1 MLDKHWFHRSAQD
14 ATYRPA
20 AHTGD
25 SLEDARV
32 LTPEAVHAEVD
43 VAIVAESTYP
53 FLKGG
58 VSAVIHDIVT
68 GNQDLTFGII
78 HITWDS
84 SSARADLYG
93 MPENVK
99 WVHPVYLSMQ
109 EHLEDFVNVKP
120 GSLKLRA
127 SERTRLSNRIFD
139 ALEAITTGDNELM
152 LDIYDQGMNPRTR
165 EYSIWSLLGTKEFMM
180 VAGRRLEGLGLPLVD
195 MFWLLR
201 EFFSLSF
208 AILAEDIP
216 LARVYHAHTTGYAAL
231 LGAVGARQNG
241 SKFLLTEH
249 NLYVRDTVNTLLNRS
264 MALTLSGRD
273 WRELDV
279 GPLERVWMAWW
290 IEMGRFCYPLAEVIT
305 YLYPSAISE
314 AADLGSPQ
322 EKAVVI
328 PNGMKVASF
337 DAAYEERCRAIDR
350 IEQQGSGRT
359 WKLVYIA
366 RIVPIKGLSDLISTV
381 EVLVTRGITNF
392 TLDVLG
398 PTDHHPDYYML
409 CREKARTLGVE
420 DYLNFRGTVNVRELL
435 GEFDILVLPSY
446 NEGQPIVVLEAM
458 TAGIPVVGTNVG
470 GMAQLISDRLT
481 TPGGRTFEAC
491 GLLVNP
497 DYIIGMADALQE
509 VMGSAQTYR
518 QLAERA
524 RGRVVNFFQID
535 DVMGSYNRL
544 YKELADLPGNTL
556 EESDLD
562 ELAVV
567 DLRERPADI
576 SESKGPPTLEIGSH
590 LK

>member
-1 MLDKHWFHRSAQD
+1 MLDRHWFRRNAQD
-14 ATYRPA
+14 ATYRPP
-20 AHTGD
+20 AHLTND
-25 SLEDARV
+25 LEDARV
-32 LTPEAVHAEVD
+32 LAPEAVHEEVD

-58 VSAVIHDIVT
+58 VSAVIHDIVS

-84 SSARADLYG
+84 ASARKDLYG
-93 MPENVK
+93 MPENVR
-99 WVHPVYLSMQ
+99 WIHPVYLSMR
-109 EHLEDFVNVKP
+109 EHQDDFVNIKP

-127 SERTRLSNRIFD
+127 SERVRLSNRIFD
-139 ALEAITTGDNELM
+139 ALEAIAMGDNQPMLEL
-152 LDIYDQGMNPRTR
+152 YDQAMNPRTR
-165 EYSIWSLLGTKEFMM
+165 EYSVWSILGTKEFMM
-180 VAGRRLEGLGLPLVD
+180 VAGRRLSGLGLPLVD
-195 MFWLLR
+195 LFWLLR

-208 AILAEDIP
+208 AILGEDIP
-216 LARVYHAHTTGYAAL
+216 RARVYHAHTTGYAATL
-231 LGAVGARQNG
+231 AAVGARQNG

-264 MALTLSGRD
+264 LALTLSGRA
-273 WRELDV
+273 WREFDV

-290 IEMGRFCYPLAEVIT
+290 IEMGRFCYPLAEAIT
-305 YLYPSAISE
+305 YLYPAAITE
-314 AADLGSPQ
+314 AVDLGAPP

-328 PNGMKVASF
+328 PNGMKVSSF
-337 DAAYEERCRAIDR
+337 DVAYEARCRAIDR
-350 IEQQGSGRT
+350 IEQEGCGRT

-381 EVLVTRGITNF
+381 DLLVKRGITNF

-420 DYLNFRGTVNVRELL
+420 DYLSFRGSVNVRELL
-435 GEFDILVLPSY
+435 GEFDVLVLPSY
-446 NEGQPIVVLEAM
+446 NEGQPVVVLEAM

-491 GLLVNP
+491 GILVNP
-497 DYIIGMADALQE
+497 DYIIGMADALQD
-509 VMGSAQTYR
+509 VMGSAGTYR
-518 QLAERA
+518 HFAEQA

-544 YKELADLPGNTL
+544 YKELAELSGNTL
-556 EESDLD
+556 EETDPEVLG
-562 ELAVV
+562 VV
-567 DLRERPADI
+567 DLRDRTSDSTE
-576 SESKGPPTLEIGSH
+576 SESPHTLGTGSQ